1 MARLRWDS
9 VVARC
14 NALGL
19 SRAEMARRAGLSEST
34 VTKGLRR
41 NSVLQ
46 GSTRRVVEMVLAA
59 AEVTGDVQ
67 DKGQGDA

>member
-1 MARLRWDS
+1 
-9 VVARC
+9 
-14 NALGL
+14 
-19 SRAEMARRAGLSEST
+19 MARRAGLSEST

-41 NSVLQ
+41 NSTLQ